1 MPVDALNLAIVDE
14 LAFFRKGVKE
24 YLSEQISIN
33 VIFQASDLSD
43 VLYHL
48 EHAKVDILLVDV
60 FSSRSGNSDVLKM
73 IHEKHPTIKILILS
87 SCTDPQLISNLMD
100 YDIHGY
106 ISKMDEPEELL
117 HAIMAVSKNKIYP
130 NKLFTEALYW
140 NRQKNIIYDQGKS
153 DVLLNEREQKILKFI
168 WEEKSNKE
176 IADSFFLSI
185 RSIEKIR
192 QDMKEKL
199 GVKST
204 VGLLKYG
211 IVQKIIDTNTII

>member
-33 VIFQASDLSD
+33 VIFQTSDLSD
-43 VLYHL
+43 VLYQL
-48 EHAKVDILLVDV
+48 DHAKVDILLLDV

-87 SCTDPQLISNLMD
+87 SCTDPQLISDLMD

-140 NRQKNIIYDQGKS
+140 NRQKNILYDQGKS

-211 IVQKIIDTNTII
+211 IVQKIIDTNSVI